1 MWRWQCQVFFAQLFY
16 RVSRFLF
23 LTLTHHC
30 AHHMSPSKPSSRRNC
45 PKKKSTNG
53 HPGVPVGGISVP
65 ANSRSLPSSV
75 RYLKAFVSCGQKLAS
90 EDAPMYFSQLNQLID
105 RTLPVFDDCLNPLQ
119 NPQQNPPQNLP
130 NDSPNHMPNPPNQ
143 PPNHPVQ
150 DIRAPRG
157 SSFSSDSGRNAGRG
171 QCDHGRPSHGILHSS
186 PPADLNL
193 LQENINPV
201 APGLLGSGQSSS
213 SSGSDE
219 DRSSSIVLENDSFES
234 PSPSHGHPH
243 NEPPNQSLNQP
254 TNQLPNQP
262 QNHTTNQPQIQPR
275 HKRSNQPLNDM
286 PNQPHSKPFRDLHA
300 PHLPNQSV
308 DDSPPLNPNRK
319 KIRLNLTTNKKRYPL
334 SSSSSSEE
342 ASEYNPD
349 EDSCDSS
356 IGDVVVPTRKQ
367 RPSRKSLDV
376 PNESKDDD
384 VCWIDSSDNQSVDIH
399 RPENW
404 QLFDSEHMCD
414 DAVFSDG
421 DSALPCGNDEDEDTS
436 LGQDKFSFP
445 SQKGNT
451 PQKGPIVSPEGE

>member
-1 MWRWQCQVFFAQLFY
+1 M
-16 RVSRFLF
+16 
-23 LTLTHHC
+23 
-30 AHHMSPSKPSSRRNC
+30 PNP
-45 PKKKSTNG
+45 
-53 HPGVPVGGISVP
+53 
-65 ANSRSLPSSV
+65 
-75 RYLKAFVSCGQKLAS
+75 
-90 EDAPMYFSQLNQLID
+90 LNQ
-105 RTLPVFDDCLNPLQ
+105 TL
-119 NPQQNPPQNLP
+119 
-130 NDSPNHMPNPPNQ
+130 NHMPNP

-262 QNHTTNQPQIQPR
+262 QNHTTNQPQKQPR

-342 ASEYNPD
+342 SSEYNPD
-349 EDSCDSS
+349 DDSCDSS
-356 IGDVVVPTRKQ
+356 IVEVVAPTQKQ

-384 VCWIDSSDNQSVDIH
+384 VCWIDSSDNQSAHINCPD
-399 RPENW
+399 NW

-421 DSALPCGNDEDEDTS
+421 DSPLPFGNDEDEDMS
-436 LGQDKFSFP
+436 LVQDKASFP